1 MAGVLD
7 KIKILDLSRGIAG
20 PMATMVLSESGAEVI
35 KIEGPA
41 GDPNRDTQLGYHV
54 WQRGKRCAC
63 YDLKD
68 SAELDLFYQLV
79 RSADILVESYS
90 PGVAKK
96 LGVDFESL
104 QRINPALIVCS
115 ITGYG
120 RDTPYS
126 DRPAVDALVSA
137 KLGLHYE
144 QRGRVGAQYHV
155 KGGEVPFADIHFT
168 PDSVVGPRHEDRDGP
183 LFTGT
188 YWPSLGAAYAA
199 MTSINAALL
208 VRQKTGLGQWV
219 ETSLMQGA
227 LTAGTLAYSYGEF
240 PHAPHFSTW
249 INDSRSPRGNFECA
263 DGRWIINWVPN
274 PRFVLGASRG
284 NTLNPAPDMSSR
296 DDPDRIM
303 PAMDDMLVLDHYYPQ
318 LTEAFKKFTADEWV
332 AAGEVAG
339 QCIQKIRTPEEAL
352 SDELF
357 LQDGCVAKVD
367 DPKYGT
373 THQVGSLY
381 SLENHKAHV
390 KQGYAVSGEHTDEV
404 RQESAGHIRTSD
416 QFGSALL
423 KQPLEGVTVIDLGLA
438 IAGPFGAQL
447 LSDLGARV
455 IKVNATYDWYWHSN
469 AIAMSANRGKD
480 SIAINMR
487 DPQGV
492 EIIKQLIS
500 KADVVIHNMR
510 YKAVESK
517 GLDYASLRESH
528 PELIYCHTR
537 GFEKS
542 RREKLPGN
550 DQTGSALAGVQWED
564 GACGDGG
571 RPYWS
576 LTTLGDT
583 GNGYLAANAIIQ
595 ALLEREKTGR
605 GQFVD
610 TSIVNAH
617 LFNTS
622 HILAKEDGG
631 AVQRPHMS
639 RDALG
644 FSAGYRLYKTLDDY
658 ICIALSENQHWDKLF
673 ELLRTPELRY
683 DERFNSASA
692 RSDND
697 HALTELLMEHFQ
709 AHSAAEWF
717 NRLDGVGIPC
727 EVANSKFSRDMW
739 QSDSFLLDRNWLSSF
754 PHPVVGTIGQVGVP
768 YDFSAT
774 PALAKS
780 GPLIVG
786 KQTRAILSE
795 LGYDEARQAKLF
807 EQQIVADES
816 SYRYPLE
823 TPTS

>member
-7 KIKILDLSRGIAG
+7 KIKILDLSQGIAG
-20 PMATMVLSESGAEVI
+20 PMATMVLSDNGAEVI
-35 KIEGPA
+35 KIEGPD
-41 GDPNRDTQLGYHV
+41 GDSNRESQLGYHV

-63 YDLKD
+63 YDLRN
-68 SAELDLFYQLV
+68 SVELDLFYQLV
-79 RSADILVESYS
+79 RGADVLVESYS

-104 QRINPALIVCS
+104 QRINPALVVCS

-137 KLGLHYE
+137 KLGLHFE

-155 KGGEVPFADIHFT
+155 KGHEAPFADVQFA
-168 PDSVVGPRHEDRDGP
+168 PDGVVGPRHEDRDGP

-199 MTSINAALL
+199 MTGINAALL
-208 VRQKTGLGQWV
+208 VRQKTGVGQWV

-240 PHAPHFSTW
+240 PDAPHFSTW

-284 NTLNPAPDMSSR
+284 SALDPAPDMSSR
-296 DDPDRIM
+296 NDPDRIM

-318 LTEAFKKFTADEWV
+318 LVEAFKKFTADEWV

-339 QCIQKIRTPEEAL
+339 QCIQKIRSPEEAL

-357 LQDGCVAKVD
+357 LQDGCVAKID
-367 DPKYGT
+367 DPTYGV
-373 THQVGSLY
+373 THQVGNLY
-381 SLENHKAHV
+381 SLENHKAYV
-390 KQGYAVSGEHTDEV
+390 KQGYAASGQHTEQV
-404 RQESAGHIRTSD
+404 RQEADGQTLATDH
-416 QFGSALL
+416 FGSALL

-510 YKAVESK
+510 YKAVENK
-517 GLDYASLRESH
+517 GLDYASLRETH
-528 PELIYCHTR
+528 PRLIYCHTR

-542 RREKLPGN
+542 RRENLPGN
-550 DQTGSALAGVQWED
+550 DQTGSALTGVQWED
-564 GACGDGG
+564 GACGNGG

-595 ALLEREKTGR
+595 ALLEREKTGK

-610 TSIVNAH
+610 TSIINAH
-617 LFNTS
+617 LFNAS
-622 HILAKEDGG
+622 HILAKEDGS
-631 AVQRPHMS
+631 AVQRPYMT

-658 ICIALSENQHWDKLF
+658 ICIALSDEQHWEKLF
-673 ELLRTPELRY
+673 VQLEIPELNI
-683 DERFNSASA
+683 DTRFASIQA
-692 RSDND
+692 RREND
-697 HALTELLMEHFQ
+697 QALTEILMERFQ
-709 AHSAAEWF
+709 TRNAKEWF
-717 NRLDGVGIPC
+717 DRLDSAGIPC
-727 EVANSKFSRDMW
+727 EMADNKFSRDMW
-739 QSDSFLLDRNWLSSF
+739 RSDSFLLDRNWLTSF
-754 PHPVVGTIGQVGVP
+754 PHPVVGKVGQVGVP

-786 KQTRAILSE
+786 EQTREILSE
-795 LGYDEARQAKLF
+795 LGYDEAGQAALF
-807 EQQIVADES
+807 EQQVVSDES
-816 SYRYPLE
+816 SYMYPLKIQQG
-823 TPTS
+823 